1 MPRHTAFLA
10 CVVLTVAACGGG
22 AEPIPRPPSP
32 ADLIRLSADAMSS
45 LESARFEMTRAGAP
59 ITISGLEF
67 ERAVGR
73 YDAPE
78 SADAL
83 LTLKGGDLTI
93 ELGTISV
100 GDRTWL
106 VNPLT
111 RRWEELTVG
120 TGFNPA
126 SMFDPE
132 TGWRSVMLSLEDAA
146 VGDTRNTSQ
155 GERWILTGILPAEEV
170 ETLTAGIAAGA
181 AVPVTFFIEP
191 TGARLTRLEF
201 STSGDAG
208 VSDWVILMSDFDEPV
223 TVEPP
228 LTD

>member
-1 MPRHTAFLA
+1 LA
-10 CVVLTVAACGGG
+10 RLT
-22 AEPIPRPPSP
+22 
-32 ADLIRLSADAMSS
+32 ADAMAS
-45 LESARFEMTRAGAP
+45 LESARFEMTRSGAP

-67 ERAVGR
+67 EGAVGR

-83 LTLKGGDLTI
+83 LTMKGGDLTI

-111 RRWEELTVG
+111 RRWEELTAG

-126 SMFDPE
+126 VMFDPE
-132 TGWRSVMLSLEDAA
+132 DGWSSVLLSLEAPA
-146 VGDTRNTSQ
+146 VGDPRDTSQ
-155 GERWILTGILPAEEV
+155 GPRWILTGTLPAERV
-170 ETLTAGIAAGA
+170 ETLTAGIAGGA
-181 AVPVTFFIEP
+181 AVPVTFFIHP
-191 TGARLTRLEF
+191 TTTRLTRLEF

-228 LTD
+228 VTG